1 MEQIPIKSTI
11 DPINLE
17 LEINKTSFTPAFMGK
32 LDILANLE
40 ELISTTGITIG
51 GIEITDELLEEIN
64 KALKDVEPIIKTEE
78 SVKVYGPNIRAR
90 NSKGELVALY
100 AGNGGGKRQFLSK
113 GVNKILGGNENGG

>member
-1 MEQIPIKSTI
+1 
-11 DPINLE
+11 
-17 LEINKTSFTPAFMGK
+17 MGK

-64 KALKDVEPIIKTEE
+64 KALKDVEPIVKTEE

-100 AGNGGGKRQFLSK
+100 AGNGGGKR
-113 GVNKILGGNENGG
+113 

>member
-32 LDILANLE
+32 LDILVNLE
-40 ELISTTGITIG
+40 EFISTTGITID
-51 GIEITDELLEEIN
+51 GIEISDELLEEIN
-64 KALKDVEPIIKTEE
+64 ESLKDINPVVKTEE
-78 SVKVYGPNIRAR
+78 PIKIYGPNIRAR

-113 GVNKILGGNENGG
+113 GVNKILGGDENGG